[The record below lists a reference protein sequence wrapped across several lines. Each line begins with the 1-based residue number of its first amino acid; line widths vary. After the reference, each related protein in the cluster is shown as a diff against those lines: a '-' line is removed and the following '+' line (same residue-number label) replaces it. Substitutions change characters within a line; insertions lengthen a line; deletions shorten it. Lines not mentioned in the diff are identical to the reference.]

1 MNYHTGNAGGECGRH
16 ILPAF
21 VAYIISQDISV
32 HLKNGE
38 MLDFIK
44 ETPLVT
50 LPELMLHDP
59 SNTPWYKNGN
69 MKTFHL
75 KMGRLQ

>member
-1 MNYHTGNAGGECGRH
+1 MNYQEMQAGGECGRH
-16 ILPAF
+16 ILPDF

-44 ETPLVT
+44 
-50 LPELMLHDP
+50 
-59 SNTPWYKNGN
+59 KNAVSYSS
-69 MKTFHL
+69 
-75 KMGRLQ
+75 